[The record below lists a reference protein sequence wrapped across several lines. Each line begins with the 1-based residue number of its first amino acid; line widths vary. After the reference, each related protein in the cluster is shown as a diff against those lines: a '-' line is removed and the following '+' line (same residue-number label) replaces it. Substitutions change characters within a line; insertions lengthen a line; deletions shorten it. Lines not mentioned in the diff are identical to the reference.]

1 MQQVSKN
8 QIAEW
13 IENPV
18 TIAFREYAKYER
30 QTTIASKGLDAFCAF
45 EPQRTQEILAHL
57 NGAAD
62 AWGTIEDS
70 LSESDELLALLE
82 LLEEDDE

>member
-1 MQQVSKN
+1 LNKVSKQ

-13 IENPV
+13 VENPV

-30 QTTIASKGLDAFCAF
+30 EQTIASKGLDAFCAF
-45 EPQRTQEILAHL
+45 EPQRTQEILANL
-57 NGAAD
+57 NGAED
-62 AWGTIEDS
+62 AWGVIYDS
-70 LSESDELLALLE
+70 LSESDGLLELLE